1 MLDQLHSASDWTAK
15 TIAGVAADQL
25 AAPTPCTEWDV
36 RTLLDHL
43 IGGTWMFA
51 AAIGGPSDDD
61 STAPDADRFRGA
73 ADALLAAL
81 HEPGALD
88 RTAQLPIGPVPGY
101 ALVGIA
107 LLDVLVHGWD
117 VAKATGQN
125 TAVADPLAETVL
137 AVATQAVGPEMRG
150 VYFAD
155 PVPIDEHARPV
166 DRLVG
171 YLGRRP

>member
-1 MLDQLHSASDWTAK
+1 MLDQLHSATDWTAK

-51 AAIGGPSDDD
+51 TAIGGAAGDDPA
-61 STAPDADRFRGA
+61 APDADRFRGA
-73 ADALLAAL
+73 ADALLTTL
-81 HEPGALD
+81 HEPGALE
-88 RTAQLPIGPVPGY
+88 RTAQLPIGQVPGS

-117 VAKATGQN
+117 VAKATGQD
-125 TAVADPLAETVL
+125 TTVADPLAEAVL
-137 AVATQAVGPEMRG
+137 AFATQAVRPQMRG
-150 VYFAD
+150 VYFAE
-155 PVPIDEHARPV
+155 PVHVDEGARPI

-171 YLGRRP
+171 FLGRQP